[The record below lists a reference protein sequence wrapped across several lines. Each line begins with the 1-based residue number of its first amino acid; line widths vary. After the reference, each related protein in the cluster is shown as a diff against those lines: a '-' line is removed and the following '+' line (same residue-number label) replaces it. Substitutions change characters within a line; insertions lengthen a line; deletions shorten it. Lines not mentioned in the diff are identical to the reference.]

1 MPAAPATSDVR
12 EDLLGGLAETR
23 AHTLALAAAISTRDL
38 ERQIDPLMSPLVWDL
53 AHIAAYEDLWLVHRH
68 AGVPLLRADLAAT
81 YDAFETPRAA
91 RGDVEL
97 LDTAGA
103 LDYLAVV
110 RERTLATAE
119 SHGVDPVI
127 HELVLQHEQQHVETM
142 LQTLTLAQLDGFDP
156 PFRAAP
162 PASPEPGTHSGL
174 EFVPVAGGEIEIGA
188 GPGRFSYDNER
199 PPHVVTVAPFRIART
214 PVTNASWLAFA
225 EGGGYERREWWTDEA
240 WAWKEQED
248 ITGPLHWARRPD
260 GSWCEL
266 TACGPRDLDPD
277 RPACHVSWFE
287 AAAFARAHGARLPTE
302 AEWETAA
309 TWTQGSW
316 PTDGEAHVGQRAF
329 ETAPVGA
336 VPQVAADSGALDLIG
351 NVWEWT
357 ATEFDGY
364 PGFEAHPYR
373 EYSEVFFRRGY
384 RVLRG
389 GAWATQSRVATPT
402 FRNWDLPQR
411 RQIFAG
417 VRLAIDE
424 EDA

>member
-1 MPAAPATSDVR
+1 MPAAPATSDVG
-12 EDLLGGLAETR
+12 EDLLDDLAQTR
-23 AHTLALAAAISTRDL
+23 ERTLALASAISDADL

-68 AGVPLLRADLAAT
+68 ADMPLLHADLAAT
-81 YDAFETPRAA
+81 YDAFETPRAV
-91 RGDVEL
+91 RGKIEL

-103 LDYLAVV
+103 LEYLAAV
-110 RERTLATAE
+110 RERALAAARAC
-119 SHGVDPVI
+119 GVDPVI

-142 LQTLTLAQLDGFDP
+142 LQTLTLARLGGFDP
-156 PFRAAP
+156 PFREAP
-162 PASPEPGTHSGL
+162 APAPEPGAHSGL
-174 EFVPVAGGEIEIGA
+174 EFVRVDGGEVEIGA
-188 GPGRFSYDNER
+188 GAGRFSYDNER
-199 PPHVVTVAPFRIART
+199 PPHLVTVAPFRIART

-225 EGGGYERREWWTDEA
+225 EGGGYERREWWSDEA

-309 TWTQGSW
+309 TWTQRSW
-316 PTDGEAHVGQRAF
+316 PTDRDAHVGQRAF

-336 VPQVAADSGALDLIG
+336 APQAAADCGALDLIG

-357 ATEFDGY
+357 QSEFGGY
-364 PGFEAHPYR
+364 PGFVAHPYR
-373 EYSEVFFRRGY
+373 EYSEVFFDRGY

-424 EDA
+424 ENA